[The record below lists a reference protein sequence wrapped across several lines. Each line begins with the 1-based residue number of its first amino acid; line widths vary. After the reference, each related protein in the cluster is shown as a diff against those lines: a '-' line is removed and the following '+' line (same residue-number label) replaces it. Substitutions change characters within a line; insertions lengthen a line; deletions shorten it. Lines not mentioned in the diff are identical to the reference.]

1 MSLFIQDPS
10 DTSSEYLVDKLLEAC
25 DGAVSGGGA
34 FAFLSAG
41 GVQLLLRDVSFVKF
55 AKQGHFDLVFGADA
69 ITDTAAVAA
78 LNAAR
83 AISPNIDA
91 RVHLPAHS
99 RSIFHPKFAWFRKPG
114 GGVLIT
120 GSGNL
125 TAGGLRWNI
134 EAFHVT
140 ELDDAGMDQVALQW
154 REYKLRCA
162 GNLLNTDDPRVT
174 ALLARNAERRRRMR
188 ERGQDDEA
196 ETEEVEAADPEAGA
210 AEAEPVDVDAVP
222 VALDAS
228 EVLVAEI
235 PKSGDR
241 WKQVNFD
248 IGTFINFFGA
258 SKTVARNAYFFHVQA
273 DGTVAHQ
280 EVRPA
285 VTVASQNYRF
295 ELDAASGKKYPN
307 VGRPIGVFVRVAART
322 FTYMLLMPDD
332 PAHQQILLLIS
343 NINPH
348 PGKKMRRIIFPAA
361 EVRKVWPASP
371 LWNQLIL

>member
-1 MSLFIQDPS
+1 MPLFIQDPS
-10 DTSSEYLVDKLLEAC
+10 DTASDYLVDKLLNAC

-41 GVQLLLRDVSFVKF
+41 GVQLLLRDASFVEF
-55 AKQGHFDLVFGADA
+55 TRHGHFDLVIGADA

-78 LNAAR
+78 LDEAR
-83 AISPNIDA
+83 AVSPNIEA
-91 RVHLPAHS
+91 SVHLPRHP
-99 RSIFHPKFAWFRKPG
+99 RSIFHPKLAWFRKPD

-140 ELDDAGMDQVALQW
+140 ELDAAGIDQVAHQW
-154 REYKLRCA
+154 AEYKIRCA
-162 GNLLNTDDPRVT
+162 ESLLSTDDPRVI
-174 ALLARNAERRRRMR
+174 ALLARNAEHRQHMR
-188 ERGQDDEA
+188 ARGRDDEA
-196 ETEEVEAADPEAGA
+196 ETEEVESPEPNAGA
-210 AEAEPVDVDAVP
+210 PEAEPVDVDAVP

-228 EVLVAEI
+228 DVLVAEI
-235 PKSGDR
+235 PRSGDR

-258 SKTVARNAYFFHVQA
+258 STTVARNAYFFHVQD
-273 DGTVAHQ
+273 DGTVGNQ

-295 ELDAASGKKYPN
+295 ELDAASGKIYPS
-307 VGRPIGVFVRVAART
+307 VGRPIGVFVRVAVRT
-322 FTYMLLMPDD
+322 FTYMLLMPND
-332 PAHQQILLLIS
+332 PTHGQVLTLL
-343 NINPH
+343 NNVNPH
-348 PGKKMRRIIFPAA
+348 PGNRMRRIVFSAI
-361 EVRKVWPASP
+361 EVRNVWPTSP
-371 LWNQLIL
+371 LWNQLTL

>member
-1 MSLFIQDPS
+1 MPLFIQDPS
-10 DTSSEYLVDKLLEAC
+10 DTSSDYLIDKLLEAC
-25 DGAVSGGGA
+25 DGAVCGGGA

-41 GVQLLLRDVSFVKF
+41 GVQLLLRDASFVEF
-55 AKQGHFDLVFGADA
+55 ARQGHFDLVVGADA

-78 LNAAR
+78 LDDAR
-83 AISPNIDA
+83 AISSNLEA
-91 RVHLPAHS
+91 RVHLPAHP
-99 RSIFHPKFAWFRKPG
+99 RSIFHPKLAWFRKPG

-140 ELDDAGMDQVALQW
+140 ELDAAGMDQVALQW
-154 REYKLRCA
+154 AEYKQRCA
-162 GNLLNTDDPRVT
+162 GHLLSTDDPRVT

-188 ERGQDDEA
+188 ERGRDDEA
-196 ETEEVEAADPEAGA
+196 ETEEVEAPESAAGA
-210 AEAEPVDVDAVP
+210 PEAEPVDVDAVP

-228 EVLVAEI
+228 DVLVAEI

-248 IGTFINFFGA
+248 IGTFTTFFGA
-258 SKTVARNAYFFHVQA
+258 SRTVARNAYFFHVQA
-273 DGTVAHQ
+273 DGTVGHQ

-295 ELDAASGKKYPN
+295 ELEAASGKAYPI

-332 PAHQQILLLIS
+332 PAHGKVLALLNNQI
-343 NINPH
+343 PH
-348 PGKKMRRIIFPAA
+348 PGNKMRRIVFPAF
-361 EVRKVWPASP
+361 EVRKVWPTSP
-371 LWNQLIL
+371 LWNQLTL

>member
-1 MSLFIQDPS
+1 MPLFIQDPS
-10 DTSSEYLVDKLLEAC
+10 DTSSDYLVDKLLEAC

-41 GVQLLLRDVSFVKF
+41 GVQLLLRDASFAEF
-55 AKQGHFDLVFGADA
+55 ARQGHFDLVVGADA

-78 LNAAR
+78 LDEAR
-83 AISPNIDA
+83 AVSPNIEA
-91 RVHLPAHS
+91 RVHLPAHP
-99 RSIFHPKFAWFRKPG
+99 RSIFHPKLAWFRKPD

-140 ELDDAGMDQVALQW
+140 ELDAAGMDQVALQW
-154 REYKLRCA
+154 AEYKLRCA
-162 GNLLNTDDPRVT
+162 GSLLSTDDPRVT

-188 ERGQDDEA
+188 ERGRDDEA
-196 ETEEVEAADPEAGA
+196 ETEEVEAPEPDAVA
-210 AEAEPVDVDAVP
+210 SEAEPVDVDAVP

-228 EVLVAEI
+228 DVLVAEI

-248 IGTFINFFGA
+248 IGTFTNFFGA
-258 SKTVARNAYFFHVQA
+258 SRTVARNAYFFHVQA
-273 DGTVAHQ
+273 DGTVGHQ

-295 ELDAASGKKYPN
+295 ELDAASGKTYPS

-322 FTYMLLMPDD
+322 FTYMLLMPND
-332 PAHQQILLLIS
+332 PAHGQVLALLD
-343 NINPH
+343 NVNPH
-348 PGKKMRRIIFPAA
+348 PGNKMRRIVFPAV
-361 EVRKVWPASP
+361 EVRNVWPASP
-371 LWNQLIL
+371 LWNQLTL